1 MLKKKHNFNDLLK
14 YMHLLENGYSI
25 KSISQKYGICHLQL
39 KRLWILY
46 QEKGKDALVRKTN
59 IRADGAL
66 KEKIVRDYLENHLS
80 LVEISLK
87 YNVSESRIKAWSR
100 TAREQGYAALYVQ
113 KRRGRP
119 PKDMGRPKKKEPQT
133 ELEKLQYENARLRAE
148 NDLLKK
154 VKALVEARDARLR
167 EIGRKPSK
175 N

>member
-1 MLKKKHNFNDLLK
+1 MFLPL
-14 YMHLLENGYSI
+14 
-25 KSISQKYGICHLQL
+25 
-39 KRLWILY
+39 
-46 QEKGKDALVRKTN
+46 
-59 IRADGAL
+59 
-66 KEKIVRDYLENHLS
+66 DYL
-80 LVEISLK
+80 VW
-87 YNVSESRIKAWSR
+87 VSI
-100 TAREQGYAALYVQ
+100 ARKQGYTALYTT

-154 VKALVEARDARLR
+154 VKALVEAREAQLH

>member
-1 MLKKKHNFNDLLK
+1 MLKKKHNFYDLLK
-14 YMHLLENGYSI
+14 YMHLLEDGYSI
-25 KSISQKYGICHLQL
+25 EFIHKKYGIDKSRLN
-39 KRLWILY
+39 RLWIQY
-46 QEKGKDALVRKTN
+46 QEIGIDALVRKTN
-59 IRADGAL
+59 IRAYGAL

-80 LVEISLK
+80 LVEMSLK
-87 YNVSESRIKAWSR
+87 YNVSA
-100 TAREQGYAALYVQ
+100 ARLNVWAKIAKEQGYAALYIQ

-154 VKALVEARDARLR
+154 VKALVEAREARLR

>member
-1 MLKKKHNFNDLLK
+1 
-14 YMHLLENGYSI
+14 MHLLENGFSI
-25 KSISQKYGICHLQL
+25 NFISQKYGICHLRL
-39 KRLWILY
+39 KRLWIKY
-46 QEKGKDALVRKTN
+46 QEDGKDALVRKTN
-59 IRADGAL
+59 IRADGVLREA
-66 KEKIVRDYLENHLS
+66 IVREYLENHLS

-87 YNVSESRIKAWSR
+87 YNISESRIKAWSR
-100 TAREQGYAALYVQ
+100 IAREQGYASLYVQ

-119 PKDMGRPKKKEPQT
+119 PKDMRRSKKKEPQT
-133 ELEKLQYENARLRAE
+133 ELEKLKYENARLRAE